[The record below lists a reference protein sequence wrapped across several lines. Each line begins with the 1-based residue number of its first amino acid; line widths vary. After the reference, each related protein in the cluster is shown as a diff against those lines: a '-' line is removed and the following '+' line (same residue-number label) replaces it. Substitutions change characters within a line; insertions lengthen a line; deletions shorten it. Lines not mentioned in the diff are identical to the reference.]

1 MARNKKEEKELEK
14 KEAEK
19 APEAKEPELQAGGNE
34 EAGEEPEKKEAE
46 KAPEAK
52 AAKKAAVVSEENEHA
67 DALLKLYPQYAE
79 LYIDGKGGVFAP
91 STPAHIRGNARLY
104 KNKYHK

>member
-1 MARNKKEEKELEK
+1 MASKKKEEKELEK

-19 APEAKEPELQAGGNE
+19 APESLAPDTQADG
-34 EAGEEPEKKEAE
+34 KEAE
-46 KAPEAK
+46 NAPEEK
-52 AAKKAAVVSEENEHA
+52 AVKKTKKEVEEDAHA

-79 LYIDGKGGVFAP
+79 LYIDSKGGVFTPA
-91 STPAHIRGNARLY
+91 TPAHIRGNARLY

>member
-19 APEAKEPELQAGGNE
+19 APEAK
-34 EAGEEPEKKEAE
+34 
-46 KAPEAK
+46 
-52 AAKKAAVVSEENEHA
+52 AAKKAVVVSEEDEHA